1 MAVEIVTKEDLQLFR
16 MQLLNDI
23 RELFAPRENGVQKQW
38 LKNSDVRQLLKI
50 SSNTVQRLRIAG
62 KLKSSKVGGVHY
74 YRYEDVQQLLE
85 SGLKIAP

>member
-23 RELFAPRENGVQKQW
+23 RDLFAPKEKGEQKQW
-38 LKNSDVRQLLKI
+38 LKNSEVRQLLKV

-74 YRYEDVQQLLE
+74 YRYEDVQGLLE
-85 SGLKIAP
+85 SGLKMVS